1 MVEDVRVISKTENVS
16 LENLHVRY
24 IPMARLERWY
34 VGIEPM
40 LLKNSP
46 HVEMLTLYRYEGL
59 NWDKLMK
66 GRYAEER
73 RARRKDF
80 GQKKWSEDFIKEHI
94 KHRIKVYK
102 SMAKAWSPSKDDK
115 PIMILKEPFWNTRFG
130 QSFDGIVGPEI
141 WNGAG
146 RCAAAWVLNQ
156 RTIPAVWVEDC
167 RPGAKECE
175 RITRK
180 FKNANI

>member
-1 MVEDVRVISKTENVS
+1 MVKDVRIISGVEDVALDT
-16 LENLHVRY
+16 LHIRY
-24 IPMARLERWY
+24 IPMAKLERFY
-34 VGIEPM
+34 TGLELM

-46 HVEMLTLYRYEGL
+46 HVEMLMLYKEEGL
-59 NWDKLMK
+59 NWDKLMN

-73 RARRKDF
+73 RSRRIDF
-80 GQKKWSEDFIKEHI
+80 GYKKWTEAFIRDHI

-102 SMAKAWSPSKDDK
+102 SMEKMWSPNKDDK
-115 PIMILKEPFWNTRFG
+115 PIMILKEPFWKTRFG

-156 RTIPAVWVEDC
+156 RTIPAMFVEDC

-175 RITRK
+175 KITRK
-180 FKNANI
+180 FK